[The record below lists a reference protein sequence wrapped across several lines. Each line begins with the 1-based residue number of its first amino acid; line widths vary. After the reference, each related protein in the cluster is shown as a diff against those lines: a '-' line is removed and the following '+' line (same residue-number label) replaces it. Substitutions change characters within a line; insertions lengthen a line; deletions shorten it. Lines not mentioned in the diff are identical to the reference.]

1 MVVGDGGGPSLAS
14 QSLILYTRTDPHE
27 SVNPPEGGKVGAFK
41 AGVLKGDF
49 AQWWLSVGTL

>member
-49 AQWWLSVGTL
+49 AHL